1 MTASRLGHIPS
12 ATPIQNILVTGASSG
27 IGKVSCLHLAERGY
41 RVIGTSRSLER
52 LASLFDEAEARGLK
66 VYGVE
71 LDMNSDES
79 VGSVM
84 PALIDQFGSIDALVN
99 NAGFGVWGPVQSLS
113 IDELKTQFEANF
125 FGAVRM
131 VHAVLPG
138 MIERGAGRI
147 VNISS
152 VLGRIGAPFHGA
164 YVASKFALEGISE
177 SLRAELAPFGVYVS
191 VVEPGL
197 FDTDFQENQ
206 LRAARADEPDMP
218 YAPHVRQYSDRR
230 DRFQYRGADPV
241 IVAKV
246 IEKIVR
252 SRNPRFRYPVGVDA
266 RAGMVGAR
274 LLPER
279 LFHAAI
285 DRATM
290 R

>member
-1 MTASRLGHIPS
+1 MT
-12 ATPIQNILVTGASSG
+12 TPLHTRTVLVTGASSG
-27 IGKVSCLHLAERGY
+27 IGKVTCLHLAEKGY
-41 RVIGTSRSLER
+41 TVIGTSRSLER
-52 LASLFDEAEARGLK
+52 LASLFDEAEERGLK

-71 LDMNSDES
+71 LDMNSDDS
-79 VGSVM
+79 VDSVM
-84 PALIDQFGSIDALVN
+84 PPLISQFGSIDVLVN

-131 VHAVLPG
+131 IHAVLPT
-138 MIERGAGRI
+138 MVERGSGRI
-147 VNISS
+147 INISS
-152 VLGRIGAPFHGA
+152 ILGRLGTPFNGA

-177 SLRAELAPFGVYVS
+177 SLRTELSPLGVRVS

-197 FDTDFQENQ
+197 FETNFQRNEQ
-206 LRAARADEPDMP
+206 RAERADDPDMP
-218 YAPHVRQYSDRR
+218 YTPYVRLYTRR
-230 DRFQYRGADPV
+230 HDQFQHMAADP
-241 IVAKV
+241 IRVARV

-252 SRNPRFRYPVGVDA
+252 SRRPRFRYPVGVDA

-279 LFHAAI
+279 LFHATM
-285 DRATM
+285 DKATM

>member
-1 MTASRLGHIPS
+1 MPTTPSHIH
-12 ATPIQNILVTGASSG
+12 TILITGASSG
-27 IGKVSCLHLAERGY
+27 IGKVTCLHLAERGY

-52 LASLFDEAEARGLK
+52 LAALFDEAEERGLK
-66 VYGVE
+66 LYGVE

-79 VGSVM
+79 VDSVM
-84 PALIDQFGSIDALVN
+84 PALISQFGSIDALVN
-99 NAGFGVWGPVQSLS
+99 NAGFGVWGPVQSLA
-113 IDELKTQFEANF
+113 IEELKTQFEANF

-131 VHAVLPG
+131 IDAVLPG

-152 VLGRIGAPFHGA
+152 VLGRLGTPFNGA

-177 SLRAELAPFGVYVS
+177 SLRTELVPLGVHVS

-197 FDTDFQENQ
+197 FETDFEKNQ
-206 LRAARADEPDMP
+206 IRAARADDPDMA
-218 YAPHVRQYSDRR
+218 YAPYVRRYSER
-230 DRFQYRGADPV
+230 DSQFQHMAADP
-241 IVAKV
+241 IRVARV
-246 IEKIVR
+246 VEKIIR
-252 SRNPRFRYPVGVDA
+252 SRSPGFRYPVGVDA

-279 LFHAAI
+279 LFHAI
-285 DRATM
+285 LSRATM

>member
-1 MTASRLGHIPS
+1 MTWVRFDI
-12 ATPIQNILVTGASSG
+12 TPIHTILITGASSG
-27 IGKVSCLHLAERGY
+27 IGKVTCLHLAERGY

-52 LASLFDEAEARGLK
+52 LAALFDEAEERGLK

-79 VGSVM
+79 VDSVM
-84 PALIDQFGSIDALVN
+84 PALIAQFGSIDALVN
-99 NAGFGVWGPVQSLS
+99 NAGFGMWGPVESLS

-131 VHAVLPG
+131 IDAVLPG
-138 MIERGAGRI
+138 MIERGGGKI

-152 VLGRIGAPFHGA
+152 VLGRLGTPFNGA

-177 SLRAELAPFGVYVS
+177 SLRTEIAPLGVHVS

-197 FDTDFQENQ
+197 FDTDFDKNQ
-206 LRAARADEPDMP
+206 IRAARADDPSMA
-218 YAPHVRQYSDRR
+218 YAPYMRRYSERHSQFDHLA
-230 DRFQYRGADPV
+230 ADP
-241 IVAKV
+241 IRVARV
-246 IEKIVR
+246 VEKIVR
-252 SRNPRFRYPVGVDA
+252 SRSPGFRYPVGVDA

-279 LFHAAI
+279 LFHAI
-285 DRATM
+285 LSRATM

>member
-1 MTASRLGHIPS
+1 MRTTSP
-12 ATPIQNILVTGASSG
+12 PIRTILVTGASSG
-27 IGKVSCLHLAERGY
+27 IGKVTCLHLAERGY
-41 RVIGTSRSLER
+41 TVIGTSRSLER
-52 LASLFDEAEARGLK
+52 LAALFDEAEARGLK

-79 VGSVM
+79 VDSVM
-84 PALIDQFGSIDALVN
+84 PPLISQFGTIDVLVN

-125 FGAVRM
+125 FGAIRM
-131 VHAVLPG
+131 IHAVLPG
-138 MIERGAGRI
+138 MIERGSGRI

-152 VLGRIGAPFHGA
+152 VLGRLGTPFNGA

-177 SLRAELAPFGVYVS
+177 SLRTELAPVGVHVS

-197 FDTDFQENQ
+197 FDTDFEKNQ
-206 LRAARADEPDMP
+206 LRAARADDPGMA
-218 YAPHVRQYSDRR
+218 YAPYVRRYSERNSQFDHLA
-230 DRFQYRGADPV
+230 ADP
-241 IVAKV
+241 IGVARV
-246 IEKIVR
+246 VEKIIR
-252 SRNPRFRYPVGVDA
+252 SRNPGFRYPVGVDA

-279 LFHAAI
+279 LFHAI
-285 DRATM
+285 LSRVTM